1 MASNVVMP
9 KLSDTME
16 SGVILKW
23 IKKEGDAVEPGDI
36 LAEVSTDKAD
46 MEMEAYVGGV
56 LKKIL
61 ISEGK
66 TAKEGEVLVEIK
78 R

>member
-1 MASNVVMP
+1 VASNVVMP

-46 MEMEAYVGGV
+46 MEMEA
-56 LKKIL
+56 
-61 ISEGK
+61 
-66 TAKEGEVLVEIK
+66 
-78 R
+78 